1 MVAYSWGVGYETY
14 STPLFYLGYIM
25 SEKKKPEIIFAPG
38 CFDDF
43 DGTQE
48 ELVELVAELNR
59 MVESGE
65 LFDLATPVTD
75 EEIKKVSVSFDNYE
89 NTGKRTLN

>member
-1 MVAYSWGVGYETY
+1 
-14 STPLFYLGYIM
+14 M

-48 ELVELVAELNR
+48 ELDELVAELNR

-65 LFDLATPVTD
+65 LFELATPIDFDNGTWTD
-75 EEIKKVSVSFDNYE
+75 EEIERVSVSFDNYE